1 VQRPSRRLVAGLTMS
16 TGAMASST
24 FGTLSYPAIAPF
36 VRDRFG
42 LSTVE
47 IGGLTAL
54 VFLGAMICSVPAG
67 RLTDRL
73 GAPRT
78 LALAQAGIAAGV
90 AFSAVASTRLTFLA
104 GVLVAGLAYGAVN
117 PPTNVLAS
125 DVVPRRHRALFLSC
139 KQTGVPIGG
148 LVSGS
153 VLPGLAAAFGWR
165 VALLVPITVLLA
177 TAVAALRLA
186 HRQERATA
194 QAPGSAWDADGAEAA
209 PAPGLP
215 PTAVYGFLMAGIQL
229 TFVGYLTI
237 YLVDHHGF
245 SPTRAGFAL
254 SVALAGGVVGRLAWG
269 AISDRFFASHA
280 TALTLAGA
288 GSVAGLLVLALDSS
302 GPTLWV
308 AVVLV
313 GFCSIGWNGVY
324 LALVADGTQL
334 RRLGRATG
342 SALVFLYAGVVVI
355 PPLFGVLVD
364 AIGSWP
370 EAWLFSA
377 AGAVAAAIAIGLSP
391 RRVAAQVVL
400 PGAGPLMPRPRRDP

>member
-1 VQRPSRRLVAGLTMS
+1 MQWPSRRLVAGLTMS

-54 VFLGAMICSVPAG
+54 VFLGAMCCSVPAG

-90 AFSAVASTRLTFLA
+90 ALSALAPTRLVFLA
-104 GVLVAGLAYGAVN
+104 GVFAAGLAYGAVN

-148 LVSGS
+148 LVAGS

-165 VALLVPITVLLA
+165 VALLAPIAVLAA
-177 TAVAALRLA
+177 TALAALRLA
-186 HRQERATA
+186 RRQERATA
-194 QAPGSAWDADGAEAA
+194 PAPGSAWDADGLEAA
-209 PAPGLP
+209 PAPALA
-215 PTAVYGFLMAGIQL
+215 PTAAYGFLMAGIQL

-237 YLVDHHGF
+237 YLVDHHSF

-254 SVALAGGVVGRLAWG
+254 SVALAGGVVGRLMWG
-269 AISDRFFASHA
+269 AISDRFFTSHA
-280 TALTLAGA
+280 TALALAGI

-364 AIGSWP
+364 ALGSWP
-370 EAWLFSA
+370 ESWLVSA
-377 AGAVAAAIAIGLSP
+377 AGAVVAATAIGLSP
-391 RRVAAQVVL
+391 RRGPAAYPAPAPAL
-400 PGAGPLMPRPRRDP
+400 IPRPRRDP

>member
-1 VQRPSRRLVAGLTMS
+1 MQRPSRRLVAGLAMS

-24 FGTLSYPAIAPF
+24 FGTLSYAAIAPF
-36 VRDRFG
+36 VRDRFE
-42 LSTVE
+42 LTTVE

-54 VFLGAMICSVPAG
+54 VFLGAMCCSVPAG

-78 LALAQAGIAAGV
+78 LALAQLGVATGVALSALAPTRLVFFAGV
-90 AFSAVASTRLTFLA
+90 F
-104 GVLVAGLAYGAVN
+104 VAGLAYGGVN

-125 DVVPRRHRALFLSC
+125 DVVPRRHRALMFSA

-148 LVSGS
+148 LVAGS
-153 VLPGLAAAFGWR
+153 VLPGLAAAYGWR
-165 VALLVPITVLLA
+165 VALLAPIAVLLA
-177 TAVAALRLA
+177 TALAALTLA
-186 HRQERATA
+186 RRQERTT
-194 QAPGSAWDADGAEAA
+194 A
-209 PAPGLP
+209 PAPGPTWDAEALEAALAP
-215 PTAVYGFLMAGIQL
+215 GFAPTAAYGFLMAGIQL

-254 SVALAGGVVGRLAWG
+254 SVALAAGVAGRLAWG
-269 AISDRFFASHA
+269 AISDACFRSHA
-280 TALTLAGA
+280 TALTLAGV
-288 GSVAGLLVLALDSS
+288 GSVGGLLVLALDSS
-302 GPTLWV
+302 GPTLWL

-342 SALVFLYAGVVVI
+342 SALIFLYAGVVVI
-355 PPLFGVLVD
+355 PPLFGVLFD
-364 AIGSWP
+364 ALDSWP
-370 EAWLFSA
+370 EAWLVSA
-377 AGAVAAAIAIGLSP
+377 AGAIVAATAIGLSP
-391 RRVAAQVVL
+391 RRSPAAL
-400 PGAGPLMPRPRRDP
+400 AGPATPLIPRARSGL

>member
-1 VQRPSRRLVAGLTMS
+1 MS

-24 FGTLSYPAIAPF
+24 FGTLSYPAIAPV
-36 VRDRFG
+36 VRDRFD

-54 VFLGAMICSVPAG
+54 VFLGAMLCSVPAG

-78 LALAQAGIAAGV
+78 LALAQAGIALGV
-90 AFSAVASTRLTFLA
+90 AISALAPTRLLFLT

-125 DVVPRRHRALFLSC
+125 DVVPRRHRALFLSA

-148 LVSGS
+148 LVAGS
-153 VLPGLAAAFGWR
+153 VLPSLAAAVGWR
-165 VALLVPITVLLA
+165 AALLAPILVLA
-177 TAVAALRLA
+177 TTTALALRLA
-186 HRQERATA
+186 RRQ
-194 QAPGSAWDADGAEAA
+194 EAA
-209 PAPGLP
+209 PTATASTWDAGDETPAPAPDLP
-215 PTAVYGFLMAGIQL
+215 PIAAYGFLMAGIQL
-229 TFVGYLTI
+229 TFVGYLTV

-254 SVALAGGVVGRLAWG
+254 SVGLAGGVVGRLLWG
-269 AISDRFFASHA
+269 AISDRCFESHA
-280 TALTLAGA
+280 TALALAGI
-288 GSVAGLLVLALDSS
+288 GSVAGLGVLALDSD
-302 GPTLWV
+302 GLGLWI

-313 GFCSIGWNGVY
+313 GVCSIGWNGVY

-334 RRLGRATG
+334 RALGRATG

-355 PPLFGVLVD
+355 PPLFGLLFD
-364 AIGSWP
+364 ALGSWP
-370 EAWLFSA
+370 EVWLVS
-377 AGAVAAAIAIGLSP
+377 AVAASAAAAAIGLSP
-391 RRVAAQVVL
+391 RRGAAAVS
-400 PGAGPLMPRPRRDP
+400 GAPAPLIPRARRDP